1 MKRQLSNALFAGALA
16 LAQLAVW
23 QGVAR
28 ADDKKLTIGV
38 IELFGNPFFA
48 EARKGMKAVADK
60 EGVELLIENAN
71 SDVGKEAEL
80 IQTFVTRQVDVIL
93 LSAQSPTGS
102 IAAAKLAKDAGVPV
116 VCWNTCVRPPED
128 KELVKAFVTSD
139 NKKIGATT
147 GEQAAKYIREKL
159 GGKATVVMLTCQTFN
174 SCKDRRE
181 GINKALE
188 GLDVTIADEQEGF
201 QVDKARPIADAMLT
215 AHPEV
220 NVFIAENDDGT
231 IAAGQAVEAKGLVG
245 KTVVF
250 GIDINPQVARMIADP
265 NGGVEWT
272 TGQDPYAMGAAGV
285 ELAIKAAKGQ
295 DLGEFY
301 QFTAAPAYSKAD
313 QAGAQKY
320 VDTH

>member
-1 MKRQLSNALFAGALA
+1 M
-16 LAQLAVW
+16 
-23 QGVAR
+23 
-28 ADDKKLTIGV
+28 TIGV

-159 GGKATVVMLTCQTFN
+159 GGKATVVMLTCQSLN

-215 AHPEV
+215 AHPEA
-220 NVFIAENDDGT
+220 NASSPRTMRHDRRR
-231 IAAGQAVEAKGLVG
+231 QAVEAKGLVG
-245 KTVVF
+245 QDRPCSASTSSP
-250 GIDINPQVARMIADP
+250 GRADDRGS

-272 TGQDPYAMGAAGV
+272 TGQGPLCHGRCRCRIGNQGSEGTGSRRV
-285 ELAIKAAKGQ
+285 LSV
-295 DLGEFY
+295 
-301 QFTAAPAYSKAD
+301 TAAPPTPRPTRRGPRSTSIPTKSAS
-313 QAGAQKY
+313 
-320 VDTH
+320 